1 MNIHRITYNPKTES
15 ASLYFIGCNF
25 RCMCCYWKQIYG
37 RVKLNELKLAGMKD
51 VIDLLL
57 KVKPKSVSI
66 LSGDPVPN
74 PDYSR
79 LPKVLKEEIGC
90 KVRLLTN
97 GYILPNLDGITHV
110 SMSLKALDDDLHRKY
125 TGKSNKNCLE
135 NLKLIHKKGIEISV
149 SSILI
154 PGLIEDDEIER
165 ISDFVSTIAADIPYR
180 IIGYMKVEGMPY
192 REPDSEELNKT
203 VDRARKYLNNAIF
216 SRSKG
221 EDYTGVIDLFTNNL
235 RR

>member
-37 RVKLNELKLAGMKD
+37 RVKLSELKLAGMKD

-57 KVKPKSVSI
+57 KIKLKSVSI
-66 LSGDPVPN
+66 LSGDPIPN

-97 GYILPNLDGITHV
+97 GYILPGLDGVTHV
-110 SMSLKALDDDLHRKY
+110 SMSLKALDDKLHRKY
-125 TGKSNKNCLE
+125 TGKSNINCLE
-135 NLKLIHKKGIEISV
+135 NFKVIYKRGIELSASSV
-149 SSILI
+149 LI
-154 PGLIEDDEIER
+154 PGLIEGDEIER
-165 ISDFVSTIAADIPYR
+165 IASFVSTIDAGIPYR
-180 IIGYMKVEGMPY
+180 IIGYMKVDGMSH
-192 REPDSEELNKT
+192 REPDNEELNKT
-203 VDRARKYLNNAIF
+203 ADRARKCLKNVIF

-221 EDYTGVIDLFTNNL
+221 EDYTGVVDLFTNNL